1 MESPNLDQTPAAKPA
16 EQSDEKP
23 TENASSNTSGKWILF
38 FAKVAISISIL
49 GFLFYSAWQQGEWEE
64 LRDSPKRWQWVALGV
79 FACLSANLI
88 SFYRWQLLVR
98 ALDVPFKLVDAVRI
112 GFIGAFFGL
121 IAFGVVAGDSL
132 RAFYATRHVRNRTPE
147 AITSVLVD
155 RLIGLMTMFSIAT
168 IAFLLF
174 DPAVLSKEHAQEI
187 RVLELI
193 GWFVVCCTACGYV
206 GMTVLFFTPQLS
218 KTKLFHRIIS
228 LPKIGPIIEKLSG
241 AISLYRERLPT
252 VAIAFLLSVGV
263 NLCFVT
269 AIYSLAIGLTENN
282 PSFANHF
289 VIEPIAM
296 VSNAI
301 PLPGGI
307 GGMEFAMQYLY
318 IAFGSSNGVVA
329 GFAMRFSLLLVHA
342 IGGFL
347 WFQNRQ
353 QVADIEKQASE

>member
-1 MESPNLDQTPAAKPA
+1 
-16 EQSDEKP
+16 
-23 TENASSNTSGKWILF
+23 IL
-38 FAKVAISISIL
+38 
-49 GFLFYSAWQQGEWEE
+49 
-64 LRDSPKRWQWVALGV
+64 
-79 FACLSANLI
+79 ACLAANLI
-88 SFYRWQLLVR
+88 SFYRWQLLVQ

-121 IAFGVVAGDSL
+121 VAFGVVAGDSL
-132 RAFYATRHVRNRTPE
+132 RAFYATRHVKNRTPE

-155 RLIGLMTMFSIAT
+155 RLIGLMTMFTIAT

-174 DPAVLSKEHAQEI
+174 DPAALGEQHAQEI

-193 GWFVVCCTACGYV
+193 GWFVVGCTACGYV

-218 KTKLFHRIIS
+218 KTKLFKRIIG
-228 LPKIGPIIEKLSG
+228 LPKVGPIIEKLSG
-241 AISLYRERLPT
+241 AISLYRDRLPT
-252 VAIAFLLSVGV
+252 IGVAFLLSVGV

-282 PSFANHF
+282 PSFADHF

-296 VSNAI
+296 VSNAV

-347 WFQNRQ
+347 WFQNRE
-353 QVADIEKQASE
+353 QVADIEKQAVE